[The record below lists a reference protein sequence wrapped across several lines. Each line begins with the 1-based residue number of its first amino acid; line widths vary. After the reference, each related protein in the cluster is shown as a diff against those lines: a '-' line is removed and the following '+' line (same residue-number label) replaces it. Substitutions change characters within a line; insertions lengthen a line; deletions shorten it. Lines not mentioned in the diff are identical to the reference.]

1 MDIILGK
8 ERKRWSED
16 QKREI
21 VAETFQ
27 PGETVTGVAR
37 RHGAN
42 PSMVFSWRKQLMEQ
56 QTREAPQNAFMPVAL
71 APPAS
76 PTPSPMEAAFEA
88 PTIDLTFACGARLKL
103 TGAVDPELVAGIV
116 KAIRRA

>member
-21 VAETFQ
+21 VAETVAA
-27 PGETVTGVAR
+27 GEVTSVAR

-42 PSMVFSWRKQLMEQ
+42 PSMVFGWRKRFLEEQ
-56 QTREAPQNAFMPVAL
+56 RPSALSSFMPVAL
-71 APPAS
+71 GTAPQS
-76 PTPSPMEAAFEA
+76 HAATEA
-88 PTIDLTFACGARLKL
+88 PTIDLAFACGARLRVM
-103 TGAVDPELVAGIV
+103 GPVDADLVAGIV
-116 KAIRRA
+116 KALRRA

>member
-21 VAETFQ
+21 VAETIAA
-27 PGETVTGVAR
+27 GEVTGVAR

-42 PSMVFSWRKQLMEQ
+42 PSMKSERVTHTLFS
-56 QTREAPQNAFMPVAL
+56 
-71 APPAS
+71 
-76 PTPSPMEAAFEA
+76 A
-88 PTIDLTFACGARLKL
+88 PTMALMLYEMTEC
-103 TGAVDPELVAGIV
+103 
-116 KAIRRA
+116 

>member
-1 MDIILGK
+1 MEINLGK

-16 QKREI
+16 QKREV
-21 VAETFQ
+21 VAETLQ

-42 PSMVFSWRKQLMEQ
+42 PSMVFSWRKRFMVHE
-56 QTREAPQNAFMPVAL
+56 TREAPQPTFMPVAL
-71 APPAS
+71 APPALPAPA
-76 PTPSPMEAAFEA
+76 PTMLEA

-116 KAIRRA
+116 KALKRA

>member
-21 VAETFQ
+21 VAETIAA
-27 PGETVTGVAR
+27 GEVTSVAR

-42 PSMVFSWRKQLMEQ
+42 PSMVFAWRKHFMDRQ
-56 QTREAPQNAFMPVAL
+56 RISEAAPAFMPVAL

-76 PTPSPMEAAFEA
+76 DIPPCPMPEA
-88 PTIDLTFACGARLKL
+88 PVIDIEFVCGARLRV
-103 TGAVDPELVAGIV
+103 TGAVDPDIVAGVV
-116 KAIRRA
+116 KVLARA